1 MPRRKLRIK
10 KLVNPDPVHSSVLVE
25 KVINRS
31 MKDGKKSVA
40 SAQVYEALKI
50 VSAKTGEDGVK
61 MLEKALD
68 NIKPVMEVRP
78 RRIGGAAYQVPMQV
92 RGTRKESLGV
102 RWLITSARLRSNS
115 EFHTYAEKLAAEIVD
130 ASGGEGAAVKKRLDM
145 ERVAEANR
153 AFAHFN
159 W

>member
-1 MPRRKLRIK
+1 
-10 KLVNPDPVHSSVLVE
+10 
-25 KVINRS
+25 

-50 VSAKTGEDGVK
+50 VSSKTGEDGVK